1 MNPTLFY
8 AILGVILFLCIYA
21 IYNLIGSCEVKPE
34 TTPDLNDDQRKQ
46 LDILNQKI
54 DELEYLIKDRDITI
68 SNKEL
73 SIESLTSQLKS
84 CERISNIKDTEIE
97 RLKQLKDKPVANLDF
112 SIKKGTK
119 VKGRLLPHGK
129 NYVTGIVHSTTQ
141 RGNYLLKSG
150 QVISYV
156 DAIQVY

>member
-1 MNPTLFY
+1 MNPTLIY

-34 TTPDLNDDQRKQ
+34 TTPDLTDEQKKK
-46 LDILNQKI
+46 LDKLNEKNE
-54 DELEYLIKDRDITI
+54 ELEYLIKDRDITI

-73 SIESLTSQLKS
+73 SIESLNSQLKS
-84 CERISNIKDTEIE
+84 CERISKIKDIEID

-112 SIKKGTK
+112 SIKKGDK

-129 NYVTGIVHSTTQ
+129 NYVTGIVHSTTR
-141 RGNYLLKSG
+141 RGNIILESG
-150 QVISYV
+150 QLISFV
-156 DAIQVY
+156 DAVQVY